1 MKRLALAMLLI
12 LVMVSL
18 VAAGCGGDD
27 EEATP
32 TSTPIGSPGETT
44 PGETITPGPAD
55 TPAPGE
61 TVTPAT
67 ALKLQAFLPDAPT
80 GWTAGNPRGFGAVTA
95 DGAWTTTDRD
105 YTLEATGQSV
115 QVAVYDSG
123 YYYGF
128 DEWQHWLDAV
138 QNPSGGGYATSTMV
152 GDYPAWDVYSEQDGY
167 ALVALLRADRFMVV
181 VSSETNASLQEFS
194 NLVRYSDIAALQ

>member
-1 MKRLALAMLLI
+1 MKRLALVLLLI

-18 VAAGCGGDD
+18 LAAGCGDDD

-32 TSTPIGSPGETT
+32 TPTGSPGETA
-44 PGETITPGPAD
+44 PGETPTPGPAE
-55 TPAPGE
+55 TPGPGE

-67 ALKLQAFLPDAPT
+67 TLVLQAFLPEAPT
-80 GWTAGNPRGFGAVTA
+80 GWTAENPRAFGAVTP
-95 DGAWTTTDRD
+95 DGEWTIAHRD
-105 YTLEATGQSV
+105 YTLETTGETV
-115 QVAVYDSG
+115 RVAVYDSG

-128 DEWQHWLDAV
+128 DEWQHWTDVV

-167 ALVALLRADRFMVV
+167 ALVALLKAERFMVV

-194 NLVRYSDIAALQ
+194 SLIRYSDIAAVQ